1 VRACPSSVKARRF
14 FAAPGLVTS
23 RRLQLVRE
31 LTGAIRLSRSREL
44 GSQEK
49 KILQIEMLECW
60 NVLLL
65 RSCLGAARR
74 ALHCSCRGPSRA
86 GASARRG
93 VTAPTRMH
101 GSAKPMRELQN
112 LLPRADHTEVY
123 A

>member
-1 VRACPSSVKARRF
+1 MLTKKSAFGGADKERF
-14 FAAPGLVTS
+14 FLDLDVNAV
-23 RRLQLVRE
+23 
-31 LTGAIRLSRSREL
+31 
-44 GSQEK
+44 
-49 KILQIEMLECW
+49 LECW

-74 ALHCSCRGPSRA
+74 ALHCSYRGPSRA
-86 GASARRG
+86 EASARRG

-101 GSAKPMRELQN
+101 GSAKLMRELQN